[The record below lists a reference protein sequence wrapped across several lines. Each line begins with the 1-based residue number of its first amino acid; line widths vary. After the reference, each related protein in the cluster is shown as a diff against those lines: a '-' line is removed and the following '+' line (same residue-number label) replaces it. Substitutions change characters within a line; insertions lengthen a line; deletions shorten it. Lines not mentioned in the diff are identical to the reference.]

1 MKDPGLRTLFRNRPR
16 REGDP
21 MVPGE
26 TAMAAPAD
34 RDWLGVV
41 VDHHRLFDGLAGGW
55 LRASSDPGFLVGVGT
70 YAANG
75 RAPES
80 GHRMPVFVRFDRAA
94 LPEIEVPVFA
104 ADGWTRRSLER
115 VGATDRFL
123 FWPGALPTFGITGL
137 SVATKDRGARLA
149 ALARQVSNVE
159 LPVEPE
165 VVEIPEDDAAPP
177 AFPGGGEAGASEA
190 PATIFSERNR
200 TEADAA
206 HGAMSLAVW
215 AVPRNDRWFDLL
227 TASLSSDRT
236 RRAAM
241 AARVEAP
248 WWEFPPWLAPPP
260 ETVVTEGET
269 GLWLGALEV
278 LRQPDGRTEGSQ
290 ELAARIAA
298 AGRRR
303 GAPDGRVAAWL
314 DATRAVLSGE
324 EEVRL
329 DRWRERG
336 VGLALQLAL
345 LRPDPVRFAAW
356 NRDRSGLPPAVW
368 WSGAAVCGLRCGY
381 RRLDPQFRGSATK
394 RAVLSALALRLA
406 GSELRRV
413 PWPAVEGEASWRR
426 ESEDL
431 VLRWGEREI
440 ARTPESARGKWLS
453 ADLGDPGVRERAR
466 KVAAELQG
474 DCVHREVRLCDERLA
489 TTGSG
494 ALEVGDGEV
503 EIRGE
508 VRLRLPDRARIEEV
522 LDEEEFRRV
531 IATFPGSVPE
541 PPATRRSPVGL
552 RRLEIPGLDY
562 LPEFLDESE
571 ERRIV
576 EEIGR
581 GEWNSELTR
590 RVQHYGW
597 LYDYRRRAVADWMR
611 LGELP
616 SWAVTIAR
624 RLVRAGV
631 LPEMPDQV
639 IVNEYR
645 GNQGIAGHIDHP
657 RFAESIAMI
666 SLLES
671 WEMVFRRE
679 DDRKDKRAFVL
690 ERRSAAIMT
699 GEARYEWTHEI
710 PKRKSEPAAAT
721 GGGRRGRTPRG
732 RRLSLT
738 FRKVLPPDRVEE
750 PGGDPRSRPVS
761 GRRRARAAG
770 IPTGGEAG
778 RSG

>member
-1 MKDPGLRTLFRNRPR
+1 MTDPGPRTLFRNRPR
-16 REGDP
+16 REGAP
-21 MVPGE
+21 VIPGE
-26 TAMAAPAD
+26 PAVAAPAD
-34 RDWLGVV
+34 EDWLGVV

-55 LRASSDPGFLVGVGT
+55 LHASAGPGFLVGVGV

-94 LPEIEVPVFA
+94 LPDIEVPVFA
-104 ADGWTRRSLER
+104 VDGWTRRSLER
-115 VGATDRFL
+115 VGDTDRFL

-137 SVATKDRGARLA
+137 SVATSDQGARLA

-159 LPVEPE
+159 LPVEPQ
-165 VVEIPEDDAAPP
+165 VVEIPEDDSAP
-177 AFPGGGEAGASEA
+177 AFPDGGVAGAAEA
-190 PATIFSERNR
+190 PAAVFSEWNR

-206 HGAMSLAVW
+206 HGAMSLAIW

-236 RRAAM
+236 WRVAA
-241 AARVEAP
+241 AARVNAP
-248 WWEFPPWLAPPP
+248 WWEFPPWLAPSP
-260 ETVVTEGET
+260 ETVVREGET
-269 GLWLGALEV
+269 GLWLGALET
-278 LRQPDGRTEGSQ
+278 LRDPAGRTEGPQ
-290 ELAARIAA
+290 ELAGRIAA

-303 GAPDGRVAAWL
+303 GTPDGRVADWL
-314 DATRAVLSGE
+314 ESTRAVLSGE

-329 DRWRERG
+329 DRWPERV

-345 LRPDPVRFAAW
+345 LRPDPARFAAW

-381 RRLDPQFRGSATK
+381 RGLDPQFRGTATK
-394 RAVLSALALRLA
+394 RAVLSALAVRFA

-453 ADLGDPGVRERAR
+453 ADLGDSGVREQAR

-474 DCVHREVRLCDERLA
+474 DCLHRELRLCDERLA
-489 TTGSG
+489 TTGLG

-503 EIRGE
+503 EVRGE

-522 LDEEEFRRV
+522 LDEEEFRRL
-531 IATFPGSVPE
+531 IATSPGSVPE
-541 PPATRRSPVGL
+541 PPVTRKVPVEL
-552 RRLEIPGLDY
+552 RPLEIPGLDY

-576 EEIGR
+576 EEIDR
-581 GEWNSELTR
+581 GEWSRELSR

-597 LYDYRRRAVADWMR
+597 LYDYRRRTVADSMR

-616 SWAVTIAR
+616 TWAATIAR
-624 RLVRAGV
+624 RLVRVGV

-639 IVNEYR
+639 IVNEYH
-645 GNQGIAGHIDHP
+645 GDQGISRHIDGP
-657 RFAESIAMI
+657 RFADGIAMI

-671 WEMVFRRE
+671 WEMVFRRD
-679 DDRKDKRAFVL
+679 DDRKNKRAFVL
-690 ERRSAAIMT
+690 ERRSVAVMT

-738 FRKVLPPDRVEE
+738 FRKVLPPYRVEE
-750 PGGDPRSRPVS
+750 PGTGPQPRPVS
-761 GRRRARAAG
+761 GRRRARGAE
-770 IPTGGEAG
+770 IPIGREAG